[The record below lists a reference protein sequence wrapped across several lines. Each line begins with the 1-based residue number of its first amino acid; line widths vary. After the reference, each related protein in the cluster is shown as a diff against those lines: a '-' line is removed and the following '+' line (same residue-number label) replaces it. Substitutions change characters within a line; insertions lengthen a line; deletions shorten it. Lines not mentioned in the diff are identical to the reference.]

1 MKASTARWI
10 AIVLVLIGSASY
22 GMLSP
27 FVKMA
32 YDRGWNDVQVSA
44 SQVTMGTVLL
54 WVLLLVTPKAWTN
67 PFKGP
72 WIRLSLI
79 GIFGLSLTT
88 FFYNTTLSKLDA
100 SLSIVLLFQFT
111 WMTILM
117 DCLFERKW
125 PTRYQLI
132 ALVIIMAGTLLAVNL
147 SGSSLAN
154 MDGIG
159 IVLGLLSGFAYSVFL
174 FFTGRV
180 RTSMHPVMKS
190 VVMLTAALPVIY
202 IIYPPAQVFD
212 TGTGS
217 LLLWGLLL
225 GTLGQV
231 IPTVTFNIGIPRIG
245 SALAAMLGSME
256 LPVAITAAYLI
267 LGEAVGYWQW
277 LGIVLI
283 LIGIFVSERKP
294 ASMKL
299 KVERDVEKREL

>member
-1 MKASTARWI
+1 MKSSTAWWI

-32 YDRGWNDVQVSA
+32 YDQGWNDVQVSA

-54 WVLLLVTPKAWTN
+54 WLVLLATPKAWTN
-67 PFKGP
+67 PFKEP

-79 GIFGLSLTT
+79 GIFGLALTT

-111 WMTILM
+111 WMTILL
-117 DCLFERKW
+117 DCVFECKR
-125 PTRYQLI
+125 PTRYQVI
-132 ALVIIMAGTLLAVNL
+132 ALAVIMLGTLLAVGL
-147 SGSSLAN
+147 SGDSLKGI
-154 MDGIG
+154 DGLG
-159 IVLGLLSGFAYSVFL
+159 VVLGLLSGFAYSVFL

-180 RTSMHPVMKS
+180 KTSLHPIMKS

-202 IIYPPAQVFD
+202 IIYPPAQVFEA
-212 TGTGS
+212 GTGR

-231 IPTVTFNIGIPRIG
+231 VPTIAFNIGIPRIG
-245 SALAAMLGSME
+245 SALSAMLGSME
-256 LPVAITAAYLI
+256 LPVAITAAYFI
-267 LGEAVGYWQW
+267 LGEPVGSLQW
-277 LGIVLI
+277 IGIILI
-283 LIGIFVSERKP
+283 LCGIMISERKP
-294 ASMKL
+294 VSAKL
-299 KVERDVEKREL
+299 KYNEK